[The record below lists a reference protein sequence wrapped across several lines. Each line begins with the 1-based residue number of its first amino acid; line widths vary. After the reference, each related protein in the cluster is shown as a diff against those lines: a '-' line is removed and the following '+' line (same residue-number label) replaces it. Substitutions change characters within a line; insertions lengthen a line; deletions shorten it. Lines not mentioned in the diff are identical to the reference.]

1 MELLDVYDSAGNK
14 TGKTIVRGDKTT
26 KLEEH
31 EHIAV
36 GVIFIENS
44 KGEFLMQKTSKE
56 KGGEFSSTGGH
67 ITHNETPMSSIK
79 REVEEELG
87 INIDNEEI
95 KELGFINYDIP
106 LRFIF
111 YIKKDINLED
121 IKLQQE
127 EVEYVKYMTT
137 DEINNLIN
145 TNQITKSHGIMFKEM
160 LKKIKGEI

>member
-14 TGKTIVRGDKTT
+14 TGKTIVRGDKIT

-44 KGEFLMQKTSKE
+44 KGEFLIQKTSIE

-67 ITHNETPMSSIK
+67 ITHNETPLSSIK

-87 INIDNEEI
+87 INIDNENI
-95 KELGFINYDIP
+95 QELGFMLYDKP
-106 LRFIF
+106 LRYMF
-111 YIKKDINLED
+111 YLKKDIDLKD
-121 IKLQQE
+121 VKLQQE
-127 EVEYVKYMTT
+127 EVEYVKYMTIE
-137 DEINNLIN
+137 EINNLIE
-145 TNQITKSHGIMFKEM
+145 TNQITKSHGILFKEV
-160 LKKIKGEI
+160 LKKIK

>member
-14 TGKTIVRGDKTT
+14 TGKTIVRGDKIT

-44 KGEFLMQKTSKE
+44 KGEFLIQKTSSE

-67 ITHNETPMSSIK
+67 ITHNETPLSSIK

-87 INIDNEEI
+87 INIDNENI
-95 KELGFINYDIP
+95 QELGFMLYDKP
-106 LRFIF
+106 LRYMF
-111 YIKKDINLED
+111 YLKKDIDLKN

-127 EVEYVKYMTT
+127 EVEYVKYMTIE
-137 DEINNLIN
+137 EINNLIE
-145 TNQITKSHGIMFKEM
+145 TNQITKSHGILFKEV
-160 LKKIKGEI
+160 LKKIK